1 MICSNYGADIGDNET
16 ACPYC
21 GAMQYENSEQKYMKD
36 LYNLNEG
43 MESLDKN
50 ARKYIIKSTLKSAGI
65 VCAAIAAAVFAGS
78 LFGYGSYTSMYDS
91 SRNRKEIHKSLEWY
105 NDNINELNSL
115 YDKGDYGQ
123 VSALLKNYKG
133 DLNLIRKWSHYYL
146 INIYDRYYS
155 SASDT
160 YDKTRSQEKLTEYEF
175 SRGLRESL
183 DIIHFYNKKDY
194 DYNYYIQCSSD
205 EKKLV
210 DGWVEEAKD
219 YLSNTAKATDKE
231 IETMLNELYQ
241 DGYYDYKLGE
251 NYEQSLYQRY
261 NEGGK

>member
-1 MICSNYGADIGDNET
+1 MTGIIVVLRIHTIRRAVKRSLQNMGLMFNCFPAW
-16 ACPYC
+16 
-21 GAMQYENSEQKYMKD
+21 NSG
-36 LYNLNEG
+36 LNVFVS
-43 MESLDKN
+43 ME
-50 ARKYIIKSTLKSAGI
+50 KSK
-65 VCAAIAAAVFAGS
+65 
-78 LFGYGSYTSMYDS
+78 
-91 SRNRKEIHKSLEWY
+91 
-105 NDNINELNSL
+105 
-115 YDKGDYGQ
+115 
-123 VSALLKNYKG
+123 AL
-133 DLNLIRKWSHYYL
+133 
-146 INIYDRYYS
+146 
-155 SASDT
+155 
-160 YDKTRSQEKLTEYEF
+160 F

>member
-1 MICSNYGADIGDNET
+1 M
-16 ACPYC
+16 
-21 GAMQYENSEQKYMKD
+21 
-36 LYNLNEG
+36 
-43 MESLDKN
+43 
-50 ARKYIIKSTLKSAGI
+50 
-65 VCAAIAAAVFAGS
+65 V
-78 LFGYGSYTSMYDS
+78 
-91 SRNRKEIHKSLEWY
+91 
-105 NDNINELNSL
+105 
-115 YDKGDYGQ
+115 
-123 VSALLKNYKG
+123 
-133 DLNLIRKWSHYYL
+133 
-146 INIYDRYYS
+146 
-155 SASDT
+155 
-160 YDKTRSQEKLTEYEF
+160 DKT
-175 SRGLRESL
+175 
-183 DIIHFYNKKDY
+183 IY

>member
-1 MICSNYGADIGDNET
+1 M
-16 ACPYC
+16 
-21 GAMQYENSEQKYMKD
+21 
-36 LYNLNEG
+36 
-43 MESLDKN
+43 
-50 ARKYIIKSTLKSAGI
+50 
-65 VCAAIAAAVFAGS
+65 
-78 LFGYGSYTSMYDS
+78 
-91 SRNRKEIHKSLEWY
+91 
-105 NDNINELNSL
+105 
-115 YDKGDYGQ
+115 
-123 VSALLKNYKG
+123 
-133 DLNLIRKWSHYYL
+133 IRKWSHYYL

-210 DGWVEEAKD
+210 YGWVEEAKD

>member
-1 MICSNYGADIGDNET
+1 
-16 ACPYC
+16 
-21 GAMQYENSEQKYMKD
+21 
-36 LYNLNEG
+36 
-43 MESLDKN
+43 
-50 ARKYIIKSTLKSAGI
+50 
-65 VCAAIAAAVFAGS
+65 
-78 LFGYGSYTSMYDS
+78 MYDS

-133 DLNLIRKWSHYYL
+133 DLNMIRKWSHYYL